1 MQLATSDE
9 FIRRVLERLPYGIL
23 PDSVAPSDL
32 RKGLLVQESGP
43 FLVLKVKSHQ
53 PDAAAAVANEWA
65 DVAIESLNAA
75 QDLQVPYALLQGNRL
90 VAAARDTWRGAI
102 QDWITSDAR
111 NRQERL
117 GARES
122 TLLLLL
128 ADLGGQDILL
138 RELEVEL
145 LGLREQLS
153 LADPAQEASHE
164 AQITLEVLARGA
176 TGAEPAGYAG
186 GRTATWDIGSVV
198 SAGEGDDAYRTNGD
212 AILITDDLLV
222 ALSTRR
228 RLHMA
233 QQAALV
239 SELARIEAESDAIEL
254 ELGDLT
260 ISRSNAER
268 WLAAVEGKKI
278 EEILAQ
284 QQLVE
289 PAEVASTA
297 SAPSLPYSPRPWR
310 DGTLAGIV
318 GALIG
323 LGSLLLRDWLTPARG
338 APPDGLATPAG

>member
-1 MQLATSDE
+1 
-9 FIRRVLERLPYGIL
+9 
-23 PDSVAPSDL
+23 
-32 RKGLLVQESGP
+32 
-43 FLVLKVKSHQ
+43 
-53 PDAAAAVANEWA
+53 
-65 DVAIESLNAA
+65 VAIESLNVG
-75 QDLQVPYALLQGNRL
+75 QDLQVPSYALLQGDRL
-90 VAAARDTWRGAI
+90 VAAARDTWWGVT

-138 RELEVEL
+138 REVEVEL

-153 LADPAQEASHE
+153 LADPAQEASRE
-164 AQITLEVLARGA
+164 AQITLEVLAREAARAELAGHVG
-176 TGAEPAGYAG
+176 TGTMTG
-186 GRTATWDIGSVV
+186 DIGSAV
-198 SAGEGDDAYRTNGD
+198 SAEEGDDAYRTNGD

-228 RLHMA
+228 RLRMA

-260 ISRSNAER
+260 ISRSSAER

-289 PAEVASTA
+289 PAEVASKA
-297 SAPSLPYSPRPWR
+297 SAPSLPSSSKPWR
-310 DGTLAGIV
+310 DGALAGIV

-323 LGSLLLRDWLTPARG
+323 LGGLLVRDWLTPARG